1 MSKGD
6 CQPQPGAG
14 APSAAFSTC
23 CCSHGQREC
32 TFMLV
37 LNFANFLKFNKKPQQ
52 HKFSLKCDLFI
63 AHAATGDGRWD
74 PVLSA
79 YWPLCTKDS
88 TGMLGALW
96 SCGHLF
102 PFVNPHV
109 KKWLLLESSG
119 NKVERTY
126 SSEAGRVRVPRGQ
139 LIRQFGSGQNRQK
152 RKRKQVGWK
161 ELF

>member
-1 MSKGD
+1 MSGV
-6 CQPQPGAG
+6 CQY
-14 APSAAFSTC
+14 FC
-23 CCSHGQREC
+23 
-32 TFMLV
+32 
-37 LNFANFLKFNKKPQQ
+37 
-52 HKFSLKCDLFI
+52 
-63 AHAATGDGRWD
+63 
-74 PVLSA
+74 
-79 YWPLCTKDS
+79 
-88 TGMLGALW
+88 

-102 PFVNPHV
+102 PSLNPYV
-109 KKWLLLESSG
+109 QEWLLSESSG